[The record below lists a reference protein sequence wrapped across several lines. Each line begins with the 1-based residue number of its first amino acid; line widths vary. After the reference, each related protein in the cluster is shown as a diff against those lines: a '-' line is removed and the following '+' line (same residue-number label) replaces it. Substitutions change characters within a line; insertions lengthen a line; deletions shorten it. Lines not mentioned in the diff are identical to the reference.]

1 MGTLK
6 IVSLNL
12 LVFWAL
18 SACSSEESA
27 STHDSDTIT
36 NDESQ
41 DTTSDKSSDKDTSID
56 SATLEPNTSS
66 NGQDKDTASTSNT
79 QGEDTGS
86 HPSDSNSTTQDT
98 DPNPGTATQP
108 EPDTDPVDQCDV
120 PSGFLSTPSTSSYF
134 VFNANGRLNS
144 TFSSNPLAA
153 DAVIAARY
161 KGKTLD
167 FSGGSTVA
175 YYSSTGQRAFF
186 KMRSAADQNGHF
198 YYAEAKISIFD
209 LGALNAKGE
218 QLFDLYDGETQTTTR
233 LYEGWQDAGGNIEKL
248 CLLGVPGDRA
258 FYYACTTEI
267 TYFKNIGEPFS
278 MAGNIEI
285 FDNTDYLSKTEYA
298 MCLCDNGAGSWRSCD
313 PGIPADY
320 GRLRLSFR
328 DGPTEADYFSK
339 YVYDESKL
347 WKDGNLDTTYVS
359 ANPSGMWRHTYS
371 FMTGGLNILSSSSD
385 IGDFIYGF
393 GVPIPYGSGVIGMV
407 SHDLASEQI
416 IVRQHAF
423 STLNEGADP
432 VGLWLIA
439 YVPDDV
445 VQGDIVEFGTGKDTA
460 KLIAYDSQDKNQCI
474 QAIACGGYA
483 RVQRAT
489 NLASAQ
495 GGTFELRSEE
505 DENGSRMSLPLVY
518 PGETSACKIDTY
530 LKEAGLSSDLAIC
543 DKL

>member
-1 MGTLK
+1 MKILRCVTL
-6 IVSLNL
+6 IPFAVLTM
-12 LVFWAL
+12 V
-18 SACSSEESA
+18 ACASEDSPTKADTETTA
-27 STHDSDTIT
+27 S
-36 NDESQ
+36 DEST
-41 DTTSDKSSDKDTSID
+41 DSSSGKSTD
-56 SATLEPNTSS
+56 SEQGTDWEQGTDSNT
-66 NGQDKDTASTSNT
+66 QDKDTASNSQSET
-79 QGEDTGS
+79 EGS
-86 HPSDSNSTTQDT
+86 HPLDSDSTAKDT

-108 EPDTDPVDQCDV
+108 EPDTDPLDLCDV
-120 PSGFLSTPSTSSYF
+120 PSDFLSAPSTSSYF
-134 VFNANGRLNS
+134 VFNASGRLNS
-144 TFSSNPLAA
+144 TLSSKPLAA
-153 DAVIAARY
+153 DAFIEARY

-167 FSGGSTVA
+167 FSGGNTVA
-175 YYSSTGQRAFF
+175 YYSSAGQRAFF
-186 KMRSAADQNGHF
+186 RMSSAPDQDGHF
-198 YYAEAKISIFD
+198 YYAEAKITIYD
-209 LGALNAKGE
+209 LASLNYSGE
-218 QLFDLYDGETQTTTR
+218 PLFDLYDGETQTTTR

-258 FYYACTTEI
+258 FYYACTTDI
-267 TYFKNIGEPFS
+267 TYIRNVGEPFS

-285 FDNTDYLSKTEYA
+285 FDDTDYLSQTEYA

-313 PGIPADY
+313 PGIPNDY

-328 DGPTEADYFSK
+328 DGSTEADYFSK

-359 ANPSGMWRHTYS
+359 ANPKGMWRHTYS

-407 SHDLASEQI
+407 SHDLASGQI
-416 IVRQHAF
+416 IVRQHSF

-445 VQGDIVEFGTGKDTA
+445 LPGEIVEFGTGNGTA
-460 KLIAYDSQDKNQCI
+460 KLIAYDSQDKDQCI

-489 NLASAQ
+489 NLAAAQ
-495 GGTFELRSEE
+495 GGTFELRSEA

-518 PGETSACKIDTY
+518 PGEAPACNMDTY
-530 LKEAGLSSDLAIC
+530 LKEAGLPSDLAIC